1 MALGYH
7 FTTTLSIDGATV
19 LTADGDRVGAGTRL
33 TVVKDGVAVQY
44 VITPAGTWIKPDAA
58 EWQRLETPSAPYDPI
73 AALEAPTSV
82 AATAVDGTATQL
94 DVVVPAASLGLAA
107 DAPALTL
114 TVRVDNGTITSVGYA
129 TIVNSHPAV
138 MQATIGA
145 VVDGSAVV
153 API

>member
-7 FTTTLSIDGATV
+7 FTTTLSVDGAIV

-33 TVVKDGVAVQY
+33 DVIKDGTAVRY
-44 VITPAGTWIKPDAA
+44 VITPAGTWVKPDAG
-58 EWQRLETPSAPYDPI
+58 EWQQMQAASATYDPI
-73 AALEAPTSV
+73 AALAAPTSV

-114 TVRVDNGTITSVGYA
+114 TVRVDNGTITSVGY
-129 TIVNSHPAV
+129 TTTVDSHPAV